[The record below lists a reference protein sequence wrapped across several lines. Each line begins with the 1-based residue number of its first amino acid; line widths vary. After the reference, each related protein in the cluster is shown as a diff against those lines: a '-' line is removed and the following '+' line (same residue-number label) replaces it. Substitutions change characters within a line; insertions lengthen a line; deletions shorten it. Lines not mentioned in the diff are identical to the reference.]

1 MGPLLHSFMFPKEF
15 GRETPTTFPLQYS
28 SCRAR
33 RRAGESGLFMESCL
47 GIIYLLAIFNMP
59 ILLNVITIMRWF
71 EMYSGLGVNFLTYRQ
86 INTTITEKNK
96 IGWNYDVF
104 SLRVYSLL
112 KPTITKRKIRI
123 LREITKLAQMIFSK
137 LNLTIFQNSASY
149 SKIWIY
155 MTIWSNVIAFLSTF

>member
-1 MGPLLHSFMFPKEF
+1 
-15 GRETPTTFPLQYS
+15 
-28 SCRAR
+28 
-33 RRAGESGLFMESCL
+33 
-47 GIIYLLAIFNMP
+47 
-59 ILLNVITIMRWF
+59 
-71 EMYSGLGVNFLTYRQ
+71 MYSGLGVNFLTYRQ

-123 LREITKLAQMIFSK
+123 LRKITKLAQMIFSK
-137 LNLTIFQNSASY
+137 LNLRIFQNSASY